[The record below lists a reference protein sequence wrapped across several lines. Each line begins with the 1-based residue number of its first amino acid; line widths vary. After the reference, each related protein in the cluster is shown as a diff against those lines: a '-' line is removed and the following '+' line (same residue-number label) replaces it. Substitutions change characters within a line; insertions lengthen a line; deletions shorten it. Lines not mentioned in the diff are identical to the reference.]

1 MGKRLSSEC
10 KSCFKK
16 RVVHNAKKR
25 KYGLTTQQ
33 ITEVHSPGA
42 CEVCGSIRKLSIDH
56 DHVTGQVR
64 GLLCNN
70 CNTALGM
77 VNDDV
82 PRMLSLAEYIL
93 RSGFRSFD
101 CPRDPEGDTKKADG
115 QQRIDDTSIGQEGEP
130 VG

>member
-1 MGKRLSSEC
+1 MGKYLSAEC
-10 KSCFKK
+10 KGCHNKRATHNYKK
-16 RVVHNAKKR
+16 RT
-25 KYGLTTQQ
+25 YGLTSIQV
-33 ITEVHSPGA
+33 IDIESAGA
-42 CEVCGSIRKLSIDH
+42 CEICGSCQRLSIDH
-56 DHVTGQVR
+56 DHNTGQVR
-64 GLLCNN
+64 GLLCSK

>member
-1 MGKRLSSEC
+1 ME
-10 KSCFKK
+10 
-16 RVVHNAKKR
+16 
-25 KYGLTTQQ
+25 YGLNPEQAA
-33 ITEVHSPGA
+33 IVREPAA
-42 CEVCGSIRKLSIDH
+42 CEVCGSIKKLSIDH

-64 GLLCNN
+64 GLLCHN
-70 CNTALGM
+70 CNIALGL
-77 VNDDV
+77 VDDDV

-130 VG
+130 VGQNH